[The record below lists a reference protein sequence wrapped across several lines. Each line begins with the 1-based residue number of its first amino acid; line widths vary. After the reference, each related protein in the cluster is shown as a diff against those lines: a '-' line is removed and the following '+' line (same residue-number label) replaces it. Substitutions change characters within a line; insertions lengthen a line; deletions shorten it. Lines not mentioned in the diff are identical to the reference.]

1 MVQRTNADWWQIR
14 KPDGNEGFVPANY
27 VKEVEPKVTQKVVR
41 RPTKVPE
48 KVIVKKTV
56 MKKEVVQK
64 KKEKASKL
72 RRAPSGDSHCLKKR
86 KYYEKKIDYTNLFII
101 IHKRKF

>member
-1 MVQRTNADWWQIR
+1 MLLVQRTNADWWQIR
-14 KPDGNEGFVPANY
+14 KPDGTEGFVPANY

-64 KKEKASKL
+64 KEKASKL
-72 RRAPSGDSHCLKKR
+72 RRAPSGKSQQAKEGPLR
-86 KYYEKKIDYTNLFII
+86 
-101 IHKRKF
+101 